1 MLDIAYLSEANI
13 LGASAEKQ
21 KLWEG
26 LLSDSSMVQSFGRML
41 DIERMRDIIDYHSIL
56 FYTHGERV

>member
-1 MLDIAYLSEANI
+1 MFDIAYTSEANI

-21 KLWEG
+21 KLWESW
-26 LLSDSSMVQSFGRML
+26 LSDCFMVQSFGRML
-41 DIERMRDIIDYHSIL
+41 EIARMRDIIDYHTIL